1 MTEFNLQPL
10 SPPLRSRACDWKFSL
25 ITLLVLLVA
34 TPIVRWGP
42 KIISLKKA
50 PLSLSS
56 LKFEGALEHMPGTGT
71 KIRYLFLIIN
81 QNITPDKDSYPQANG
96 SQHLLCDYIIP
107 TCWMFVEGR
116 HPSGLCRISVMW
128 PRSRPWTP
136 SIRKLMSLPL
146 SFMLLLCKLA
156 SLPADMAC
164 SQWLSFTPTCG
175 YPSTLW
181 GLCRF
186 PQDLGS
192 SKS

>member
-1 MTEFNLQPL
+1 MWLKVL
-10 SPPLRSRACDWKFSL
+10 SNHIVGSPGSKPPSSGGVQK
-25 ITLLVLLVA
+25 
-34 TPIVRWGP
+34 
-42 KIISLKKA
+42 
-50 PLSLSS
+50 SS
-56 LKFEGALEHMPGTGT
+56 LWKRHLYHSHHLNSKGLWSIMPGTGT
-71 KIRYLFLIIN
+71 KIRYLFLIN
-81 QNITPDKDSYPQANG
+81 QNIAPDKDSYPQANG
-96 SQHLLCDYIIP
+96 SQHLLCDYLIP

-164 SQWLSFTPTCG
+164 SQWLSFTPKRG
-175 YPSTLW
+175 YPSALW

-186 PQDLGS
+186 PQDPGS